1 MYFLFHYSSGPF
13 EIVCPASASE
23 FTALPLTRLHGVC
36 QILNKDGSLVENEN
50 FSVCNLFAH
59 SIFSQIDL
67 EIDSQN
73 LTVSDHLYP
82 YKAYLETLLSYGND
96 AKKSHLTTSIFS
108 QDTAYCYDETEGLN
122 IGYNTRKKVVQNS
135 KLFDFCISPHI
146 DFFQTPRYLLPGISF
161 KLKLSRSK
169 DAFSIISKAGK
180 EFIVKIHHLSLF
192 VHRVQASE
200 SVQKSFELSL
210 SRKNALYPITRS
222 HCKKITIPSGISNA
236 NTPNLIH
243 GMLPRQ
249 LVLAFTYSESTTGKY
264 ELNPFR
270 FQHFDCNFLA
280 IRVEGQQFPAKAF
293 RPDFKNKLVQREV
306 RALYDNIGVLTE
318 NHGCLLDIDDYC
330 GGAAIFVFDLCHQ
343 RTNGEHNH
351 QMKTGNVDLEISFSK
366 PLPEAISIICYSSF
380 DSIVSITKERN
391 VLMI

>member
-23 FTALPLTRLHGVC
+23 FTAFTLTRLHGVC

-73 LTVSDHLYP
+73 LTVSNHLYP

-122 IGYNTRKKVVQNS
+122 IGYNTRKKVVQNR
-135 KLFDFCISPHI
+135 KLFNFCISPHI

-169 DAFSIISKAGK
+169 EGFSIISKAGK
-180 EFIVKIHHLSLF
+180 
-192 VHRVQASE
+192 
-200 SVQKSFELSL
+200 
-210 SRKNALYPITRS
+210 
-222 HCKKITIPSGISNA
+222 
-236 NTPNLIH
+236 
-243 GMLPRQ
+243 
-249 LVLAFTYSESTTGKY
+249 
-264 ELNPFR
+264 
-270 FQHFDCNFLA
+270 
-280 IRVEGQQFPAKAF
+280 
-293 RPDFKNKLVQREV
+293 
-306 RALYDNIGVLTE
+306 
-318 NHGCLLDIDDYC
+318 
-330 GGAAIFVFDLCHQ
+330 
-343 RTNGEHNH
+343 
-351 QMKTGNVDLEISFSK
+351 
-366 PLPEAISIICYSSF
+366 
-380 DSIVSITKERN
+380 
-391 VLMI
+391 